1 MKENKGSN
9 SKLSIKEG
17 KDADYP
23 VMADNTTNS
32 LNIIDFIIT
41 SLSNN
46 EEENCKNAIHDERSK
61 EYNESKKE
69 KEKKV
74 SFDEEPLEKQ
84 HQQPEINGESGNN
97 IITSNV
103 CILDNIDH
111 IEKDHNYHRLKQG
124 MPRSKKSRSIIDIYK
139 NTKRLSPP
147 EEEYRHTSTLE
158 SHKTKVHNEGETKK
172 DQVNISEEIVP
183 NKIKQNIIQGEF
195 ENIGDNR
202 SNLSPKE
209 NKDEEDHL
217 NKGISERIVFQSLV
231 NLCEVIVQKEITE
244 ERDESETRKDQED
257 SIDKELPDQQQQDI
271 IVQKEITGEHDESE
285 TRKDQEDSI
294 DKELP
299 DQQKQNII
307 GEPELNKVTSE
318 DNHFSND
325 NEVNCGSK
333 LLTRDENNGNY
344 RITQGLP
351 RSTKFRSI
359 SNLYKCT
366 TRMSLVE
373 DEYNWNLSRGKDSLE
388 DSNMYCSK
396 KEDSSGK
403 KDFGGKRKCR
413 ENQKGDEEKDAMT

>member
-1 MKENKGSN
+1 MKENRGSN
-9 SKLSIKEG
+9 SKFSIKEG
-17 KDADYP
+17 KDADYQ
-23 VMADNTTNS
+23 VMADNTMNS

-46 EEENCKNAIHDERSK
+46 EEGNCKNAIH
-61 EYNESKKE
+61 
-69 KEKKV
+69 
-74 SFDEEPLEKQ
+74 
-84 HQQPEINGESGNN
+84 QQPDINGELGNN
-97 IITSNV
+97 VITSNA

-111 IEKDHNYHRLKQG
+111 IQKDNNTDNSPKLPISDEKDQNYHRLKQG

-158 SHKTKVHNEGETKK
+158 NHKTKVHNEGEMEK

-183 NKIKQNIIQGEF
+183 NKIKQNIIHGEF

-217 NKGISERIVFQSLV
+217 NKGISERIMFQSLV
-231 NLCEVIVQKEITE
+231 NLCEVVVQKEITE

-257 SIDKELPDQQQQDI
+257 SIDKELPDQQQQ
-271 IVQKEITGEHDESE
+271 
-285 TRKDQEDSI
+285 
-294 DKELP
+294 
-299 DQQKQNII
+299 NII

-318 DNHFSND
+318 DNLSSKSYHFSND
-325 NEVNCGSK
+325 NDVNCGSK
-333 LLTRDENNGNY
+333 LLARDENNGNY

-388 DSNMYCSK
+388 DSNMHCSK
-396 KEDSSGK
+396 KEDSSSK
-403 KDFGGKRKCR
+403 KDFGGKRKCG